1 MDKKKILIVDDES
14 NIRLLLRRLL
24 QKNYT
29 IIEATDGQ
37 EAIDITRSQKPDL
50 VLMDIMMSRVDGYT
64 ACTVIK
70 TDPATREIPVV
81 MLTAIG
87 SELNKEFAEKM
98 GASGYITKP
107 FTLSDL
113 LKTIVPLLEV
123 IR

>member
-1 MDKKKILIVDDES
+1 MDKKKILVADDES

-24 QKNYT
+24 EKDYT
-29 IIEATDGQ
+29 IVEATDGQ
-37 EAIDITRSQKPDL
+37 EAIDINRSQKPDL
-50 VLMDIMMSRVDGYT
+50 VLMDIMMPRVDGYA
-64 ACTVIK
+64 ACSVIK

-87 SELNKEFAEKM
+87 FELNKDFAKKM

-113 LKTIVPLLEV
+113 LKIIVPLLSTP
-123 IR
+123 